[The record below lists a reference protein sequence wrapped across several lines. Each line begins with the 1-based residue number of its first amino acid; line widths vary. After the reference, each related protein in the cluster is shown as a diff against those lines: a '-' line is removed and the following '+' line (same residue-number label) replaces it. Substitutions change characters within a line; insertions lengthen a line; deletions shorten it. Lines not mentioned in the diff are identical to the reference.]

1 MTKNTMDD
9 MIKIKIIKKNTT
21 IKKVDKDYSK
31 KILKIPP
38 TNKHKK
44 HKKEKIG
51 PRYMLWFIAF
61 ISLIFFFFAFSY
73 MFSKA
78 NIRITPKIENL
89 IINENLSAEK
99 DSNSSP
105 ISFDLVVISGEEN
118 KKVETKSKEYI
129 ELKAIGDVII
139 YNTFSTKPQTLNID
153 TRLEGSNGKMYKT
166 KKRIVIPGMSKDEPG
181 KIEVGIY
188 GAEAGEEYNSEPLD
202 FKIFGFKNTS
212 KYSKFYARSK
222 GDIIGG
228 IKGDF
233 YTINPEEE
241 KQIINDL
248 KNSLQIKLLKRVTEQ
263 IPKGFIFFEDGIFLS
278 INNENISSF
287 SNDSLVPISIKG
299 TLYGFLFEE
308 KKLTKK
314 IAEDVID
321 KYDGSDVYIANIK
334 DLSFILTDK
343 EDISFSDVKNINF
356 TLSGASKM
364 VWNFDVDKLINELL
378 DKKKKDFNSILSKY
392 PNVISSNLNLKPFWR
407 RSFPNKIQNIKVIV
421 NYPK

>member
-1 MTKNTMDD
+1 MDD